1 MAYVAISNDLIARV
15 RNRIKSMRQAEVDS
29 VLPQNNVVMMDAS
42 ELYNRGAWGDHM
54 HLISA
59 IPKEWLAKPE
69 DAQVVVEGG
78 HTDHTGKD
86 CIVKTTLI
94 FKQCTAAY
102 RRPSTDYWNQAN
114 ATHHIAAL
122 RGLPPIPG
130 RDELIARWEQ
140 ACAAHDVVARWNKVE
155 SDILDFMRNCKSLN
169 EALKLLPT
177 LRMYIPKEDI
187 QRVERKIE
195 RAPREA
201 LVVEIDT
208 DGITAAAV
216 AARLMGAAHGITGE
230 QT

>member
-42 ELYNRGAWGDHM
+42 ELYNRGAWGDHT

-59 IPKEWLAKPE
+59 IPKDWLAKPE
-69 DAQVVVEGG
+69 DATVYAEGG
-78 HTDHTGKD
+78 YTDPTGKD
-86 CIVKTTLI
+86 CIVKTALV

-114 ATHHIAAL
+114 ATHHIASL

-169 EALKLLPT
+169 EALKLLPAI
-177 LRMYIPKEDI
+177 RMYVDKDDI
-187 QRVERKIE
+187 ERVERKIV
-195 RAPREA
+195 RAPREH
-201 LVVEIDT
+201 LVAEIDA
-208 DGITAAAV
+208 GSIAAAAI
-216 AARLMGAAHGITGE
+216 AARLTEAT
-230 QT
+230 